1 MNENRQEFEQYQ
13 KNGFEKSYG
22 QLFGYIC
29 VYYNNI
35 GEKQVSEE
43 IEYTVKN
50 IEITEK
56 RITLLPKQSKLIMHP
71 IASEAYQCSM
81 KANTLFK

>member
-29 VYYNNI
+29 VYYNNK
-35 GEKQVSEE
+35 GDKQVSEE

-56 RITLLPKQSKLIMHP
+56 KVQLLPKQSKLIMHP